1 MKTLYQLNNDYSRV
15 LEMADEL
22 DQQTLLDTLD
32 AIQESIEDKAES
44 TAKLIRS
51 WEAEATAIKDEEKR
65 LADRRKATEN
75 RIQSLKMYLQI
86 QMEMAGIE
94 TVKRPLISVSIR
106 NNPPKVN
113 ILDESVIPSNYMITP
128 KPTVSKKDIATAL
141 KNGEFVP
148 GAELVREKGLQIK

>member
-1 MKTLYQLNNDYSRV
+1 MKLYELVQSYKQV
-15 LEMADEL
+15 QEMGDDL

-32 AIQESIEDKAES
+32 AINESIEDKAEN

-51 WEAEATAIKDEEKR
+51 WEADVIAIKEEEKR
-65 LADRRKATEN
+65 LAERRKAVEN

-113 ILDESVIPSNYMITP
+113 ILDESIIPSNYMITP

-148 GAELVREKGLQIK
+148 GAELVREKGLMIK